1 MTARFKLATAVA
13 ALALTF
19 SVGAVTGAQ
28 AQARL
33 GYVPIETHPVG
44 QAVQRF
50 AELVSEKSDG
60 RLTIDTYS
68 SGALGN
74 EPQMQSSLTGGFLQ
88 MMVGPTSNLVGA
100 VPEFGLFDLPFFF
113 ADFKAV
119 DAVFDGRV
127 GDELFK
133 KLEGIGIV
141 GLAYW
146 DNGFRHMT
154 NAVRP
159 INSVADVEG
168 LKIRVI
174 PNPLFIE
181 TFQALGANP
190 VPLPYPELYNALE
203 SGAVN
208 AQETPVGLTYSDKF
222 YEVTK
227 YLTLTGHV
235 YTPYVLLAS
244 KQWFDGLSEEDK
256 AVVMEAAQE
265 TEAYQR
271 GLSRDA
277 ADNIAHN
284 LLVAEGMEVTT
295 LPDDEQAKL
304 REKVAPVID
313 AFADKIGRE
322 LIEEAREDMKSAAQ

>member
-1 MTARFKLATAVA
+1 MKFQSRLATAA
-13 ALALTF
+13 GALAL
-19 SVGAVTGAQ
+19 GAAVTIGATDAS

-33 GYVPIETHPVG
+33 GYVPIESHPVG

-50 AELVSEKSDG
+50 AELVDEKSG
-60 RLTIDTYS
+60 GELTIETYPG
-68 SGALGN
+68 GALGN
-74 EPQMQSSLTGGFLQ
+74 EPQMQSSLGGGFLEL
-88 MMVGPTSNLVGA
+88 MVGPTSNLVGA

-113 ADFKAV
+113 ADFDAV
-119 DAVFDGRV
+119 DKVMDGRV
-127 GDELFK
+127 GDELFA

-154 NAVRP
+154 NAERP
-159 INSVADVEG
+159 INTVEDIKG

-174 PNPLFIE
+174 PNPLFID

-203 SGAVN
+203 SGAVS

-235 YTPYVLLAS
+235 YSPYVLLAS
-244 KQWFDGLSEEDK
+244 KTWFDGLSDEEK
-256 AVVMEAAQE
+256 AIVKEAAAE

-277 ADNIAHN
+277 ADNIAQN
-284 LLVAEGMEVTT
+284 LLTAEGMEVTT
-295 LPDDEQAKL
+295 LPEAEQAKL
-304 REKVAPVID
+304 REAVAPVIERFSD
-313 AFADKIGRE
+313 QIGAE
-322 LIEEAREDMKSAAQ
+322 LIAEAREDMGVN